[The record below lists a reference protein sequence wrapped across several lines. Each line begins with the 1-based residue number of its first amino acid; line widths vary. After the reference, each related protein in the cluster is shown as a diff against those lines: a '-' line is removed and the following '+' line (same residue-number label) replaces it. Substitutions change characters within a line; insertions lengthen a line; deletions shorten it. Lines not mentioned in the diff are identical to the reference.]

1 MFLRNSV
8 LWRSNHLIL
17 SPEKSA
23 LWKFSVSERMEA
35 EGALGWEL
43 RSSALRVNPLPM
55 KFISSFYA
63 GDNKMASETPMTI
76 WLHFPAIFLS
86 WIGIRYC
93 LESHFKSIQL

>member
-1 MFLRNSV
+1 M
-8 LWRSNHLIL
+8 IL

-63 GDNKMASETPMTI
+63 GDNKMASETHDNMAP
-76 WLHFPAIFLS
+76 LPSHIFVMDWHKILS
-86 WIGIRYC
+86 G
-93 LESHFKSIQL
+93 KSL